1 MISKNQDFK
10 FLKIKILQL
19 FFQYINNTRM
29 KKNLPIIVLAFLMV
43 ACNKPAG
50 ELTGLG
56 TKDTFM
62 EAQPYGMVFVKRGSF
77 MMGSNDQSAI
87 GLANDKSINVTVD
100 AFWMDETEITN
111 DKYKQYVN
119 WVRDSIALRSLVIAG
134 RDEYRLKIKNETED
148 AEPDVAR
155 LNWRMKVPWNSKDE
169 EIKGVL
175 DSMYYLDNNALGFK
189 KQIDPGKL
197 RYKYEWIN
205 YDQAALV
212 SNKYNV
218 NTGAYSSSARARV
231 DTSYIENGV
240 IVNRTIERKLT
251 TRKDLISM
259 RIVNIYP
266 DTIMWLRDFQYSYND
281 PKMRMYFSHPGF
293 TNYPVVGVTW
303 EQAQAFSQWRTQLFN
318 NANSIG
324 GQDYRLPTEA
334 EWEYAAR
341 GGRRM
346 ALYPW
351 GGNYVRD
358 SKGCFLANFKPMRGS
373 YTDDEGATT
382 MKVAMFPP
390 NDFGLFDMAGNVGEW
405 TSSAFNA
412 SNSAL
417 VSDMNPSFQYNAKN
431 SDTDVLKRKIVKGG
445 SWKDIAYYLQC
456 GVKTYEY
463 QNESRPYIGF
473 RCVRSYNGE

>member
-1 MISKNQDFK
+1 
-10 FLKIKILQL
+10 
-19 FFQYINNTRM
+19 M
-29 KKNLPIIVLAFLMV
+29 KKSLPIIALIFMFV

-56 TKDTFM
+56 TKDTFV
-62 EAQPYGMVFVKRGSF
+62 EAQPHGMVFIKRGSF
-77 MMGSNDQSAI
+77 LMGANDQSAI
-87 GLANDKSINVTVD
+87 GEINDKPINVSVD

-111 DKYKQYVN
+111 DKYKQFVN
-119 WVRDSIALRSLVIAG
+119 WVRDSIALRALVMAG
-134 RDEYRLKIKNETED
+134 REEFRFKQKGQTDDTRPEF
-148 AEPDVAR
+148 AR
-155 LNWRMKVPWNSKDE
+155 LNWKMKIPWNTKDE
-169 EIKGVL
+169 EIKKVL
-175 DSMYYLDNNALGFK
+175 DSLYYNDNNALGFK

-197 RYKYEWIN
+197 RYQYQWIN
-205 YDQAALV
+205 YDQAALP
-212 SNKYNV
+212 SNKYDV
-218 NTGAYSSSARARV
+218 NTGAYPSGAIARV
-231 DTSYIENGV
+231 DTSYVENGV
-240 IVNRTIERKLT
+240 IVNKTIERKLT
-251 TRKDLISM
+251 TRKDLISTK
-259 RIVNIYP
+259 IVNVYP

-293 TNYPVVGVTW
+293 ANYPVVGVTW
-303 EQAQAFSQWRTQLFN
+303 EQAQAFCQWRTQLFN
-318 NANSIG
+318 NANAVG

-341 GGRRM
+341 GGRNM
-346 ALYPW
+346 AIYPW

-358 SKGCFLANFKPMRGS
+358 NKGCFLANFKPMRGS

-390 NDFGLFDMAGNVGEW
+390 NDFGLFDMAGNVAEW
-405 TSSAFNA
+405 TSSAYNA
-412 SNSAL
+412 SSSTL

-431 SDTDVLKRKIVKGG
+431 SDPDVLKRKVIKGG

-473 RCVRSYNGE
+473 RCVRSFMGE

>member
-1 MISKNQDFK
+1 
-10 FLKIKILQL
+10 
-19 FFQYINNTRM
+19 M
-29 KKNLPIIVLAFLMV
+29 KKYLPIIVLASLFV

-50 ELTGLG
+50 ELVGLG
-56 TKDTFM
+56 IKDTFV
-62 EAQPYGMVFVKRGSF
+62 EAQPYGMVFIKRGSF
-77 MMGSNDQSAI
+77 MMGANDQSAL
-87 GLANDKSINVTVD
+87 GGVNDKSINVSVD

-111 DKYKQYVN
+111 DKYKQFVY
-119 WVRDSIALRSLVIAG
+119 WVRDSIILRTLIVNG
-134 RDEYRLKIKNETED
+134 REEFSVKPKNETTEAD
-148 AEPDVAR
+148 PQIAR
-155 LNWRMKVPWNSKDE
+155 LNWKAKIPYTSKDE
-169 EIKGVL
+169 EINEIL
-175 DSMYYLDNNALGFK
+175 NSLYYQDNNALGGK

-197 RYKYEWIN
+197 QYKYEWIN
-205 YDQAALV
+205 YDQAALPE
-212 SNKYNV
+212 NKYDV
-218 NTGAYSSSARARV
+218 NTGAYPPNAKARV
-231 DTSYIENGV
+231 DTSYVENGV
-240 IVNRTIERKLT
+240 IVNKTIERKLS
-251 TRKDLISM
+251 TRKDLIST
-259 RIVNIYP
+259 RIVNVYP

-281 PKMRMYFSHPGF
+281 PKMKMYFSHPGF
-293 TNYPVVGVTW
+293 SQYPVVGVTW
-303 EQAQAFSQWRTQLFN
+303 EQAQAFCQWRTQLFN
-318 NANSIG
+318 GANAIG

-390 NDFGLFDMAGNVGEW
+390 NDFGLFDMAGNVAEW
-405 TSSAFNA
+405 TSSAY
-412 SNSAL
+412 NSSSSTL
-417 VSDMNPSFQYNAKN
+417 VSDMNPTFQYNAKN
-431 SDTDVLKRKIVKGG
+431 SDPDVLKRKVVKGG